1 VNPGTE
7 LSDLRKLVRAYG
19 VLAGT
24 CDAERAIVGRIS
36 RRWIAAE
43 VEHML
48 PLSEI
53 PYRFYFSNRGREVLA
68 SEFFPGQDID
78 PLTINPDDLDIR
90 GRGRKIFINSNRIP
104 KLEPVINASVVTSNL
119 LLGVQLYGA
128 MGKGMAEVDNDWII
142 AAMLCGTVG
151 KRHRYSAL
159 LPEKYT
165 RVGVE
170 SLRVT
175 FGVTI
180 AERVEQLLEALAAF
194 DAAVKALAPLPEFEP
209 HIANAVAAIMI
220 SRLRLTARAAG
231 DGVLAYAGETQA
243 RELEEKG
250 IDTQSDFAEKPY
262 LARDFQWA
270 DVALGLK
277 GVDHSA
283 LREPI
288 RNTLM
293 IAVQDALDDPDK
305 RFRLAGR
312 RGKAVHDVHINMPV
326 MEYYVAAE
334 APNTLATLH
343 VASLEMM
350 RYLEKGRRKSYSTML
365 AHAFRISAIAE
376 STLGRALEPGIATI
390 ALLHDVVE
398 DGSSQVTG
406 YDQSLQKIMFRFGG
420 PIAAMVSELTDSN
433 VKQDA
438 QQKAMMTFNHP
449 ELMMPDKQYNTGRLN
464 KMALKATDAERPYT
478 LAGIIV
484 KLIDT
489 SVSFDEGIRDPDL
502 MSGWWCHSGVRIYWA
517 ERVRGAIIKPLIERL
532 VIEVQQSHEHDPSN
546 ARQLDRMARKQL
558 RSGVAL
564 IAITLDY
571 ADLYAAQNLA
581 ILADEF
587 ALAKPERDKMIRNFF
602 NPDISVAEYQR
613 ELLEDWLTEERL
625 DQQIAEGHVPSK
637 SYVALYPRTVGDSPH
652 RDISTFHEYIHSARR
667 RIQIRQQLGLYS
679 PRKRVRLQERIGEVI
694 RLYDLRMRAKAELED

>member
-1 VNPGTE
+1 MSGPE

-24 CDAERAIVGRIS
+24 CDAERAIAGKIS

-43 VEHML
+43 VEHMV

-68 SEFFPGQDID
+68 SEFFPEQDID
-78 PLTINPDDLDIR
+78 PLTINPDDLDIP
-90 GRGRKIFINSNRIP
+90 GRGRKVFINSNRIP

-119 LLGVQLYGA
+119 LLGVQLYGG
-128 MGKGMAEVDNDWII
+128 MGKGFKALDNDWII
-142 AAMLCGTVG
+142 AAMLHDTVG
-151 KRHRYSAL
+151 KYHRYSSW
-159 LPEKYT
+159 LPGKYSCVNT
-165 RVGVE
+165 HYVANH
-170 SLRVT
+170 
-175 FGVTI
+175 FGQSI
-180 AERVEQLLEALAAF
+180 AEKLSALCI
-194 DAAVKALAPLPEFEP
+194 ALDKFRTAHKSDSDLPEFCPE
-209 HIANAVAAIMI
+209 IANIIAAIMV
-220 SRLRLTARAAG
+220 SHLRLTARAAG
-231 DGVLAYAGETQA
+231 DGVLGYSGAIQTKELQA
-243 RELEEKG
+243 IG
-250 IDTQSDFAEKPY
+250 IDTECDFAERKFLEDDFR
-262 LARDFQWA
+262 LAQS
-270 DVALGLK
+270 ALRLK

-283 LREPI
+283 LREPV

-293 IAVQDALDDPDK
+293 MAVHDAIEEPCK

-312 RGKAVHDVHINMPV
+312 RGKAVHDVHINMPI

-334 APNTLATLH
+334 APNALATLH
-343 VASLEMM
+343 LASLEMM

-365 AHAFRISAIAE
+365 AHAFRLTAIAE
-376 STLGRALEPGIATI
+376 STLGAALEPGIATI

-420 PIAAMVSELTDSN
+420 PIAAMVSEVTDSN

-438 QQKAMMTFNHP
+438 QQKAMATFNHP
-449 ELMMPDKQYNTGRLN
+449 KLMMPDQQYNTGRLN
-464 KMALKATDAERPYT
+464 KMALKATDADSPYT

-489 SVSFDEGIRDPDL
+489 CVSFDEGIRDPDL

-532 VIEVQQSHEHDPSN
+532 VMEVQQSNDNSN
-546 ARQLDRMARKQL
+546 ARHLDLLTRRQL

-571 ADLYAAQNLA
+571 ADMYAAQNLA

-587 ALAKPERDKMIRNFF
+587 AVTGAERNKMIREFF
-602 NPDISVAEYQR
+602 NPEIAVTDYQK
-613 ELLEDWLTEERL
+613 ELLDHWLTEERL
-625 DQQIAEGHVPSK
+625 DAQISAGNVPSK
-637 SYVALYPRTVGDSPH
+637 SYVALYPRAIGDSPH

-667 RIQIRQQLGLYS
+667 RIQIRREMGLYS
-679 PRKRVRLQERIGEVI
+679 PRKRVQLQTKINDVI
-694 RLYDLRMRAKAELED
+694 SLYDFRMHSSDDD